1 MKTRLTKCR
10 LAAKFFVNSDSLKS
24 LVLPAHNQALA
35 GDTLTSIQLNYEW
48 RKIVASALYFYF
60 RHNGKTELAYDN
72 DDFLSVLLE
81 DLYTAESF
89 GSAMKT
95 HSQSVFLTGN
105 PQTSST
111 TFVAV
116 ANSGFS
122 FTPSHAKAL
131 VRVSN
136 LSLISAAG
144 NNVEAQIEASHGTR
158 VQNGLVR
165 VQSTS
170 NREVDMAACF
180 DDLPIG
186 VEVTFNLAWKSS
198 GGTASIGTGTGLVA
212 EIVEYD

>member
-1 MKTRLTKCR
+1 M
-10 LAAKFFVNSDSLKS
+10 
-24 LVLPAHNQALA
+24 
-35 GDTLTSIQLNYEW
+35 
-48 RKIVASALYFYF
+48 ASALQFYF
-60 RHNGKTELAYDN
+60 RHDDSALALDN
-72 DDFLSVLLE
+72 EDLLNTLLE

-89 GSAMKT
+89 GSTMKT
-95 HSQSVFLTGN
+95 HAESVLLTGN

-116 ANSGFS
+116 ANSGF
-122 FTPSHAKAL
+122 TLVPSHTKAL

-144 NNVEAQIEASHGTR
+144 NNVEVQIECTHGTR
-158 VQNGLVR
+158 VENGLVR

-180 DDLPIG
+180 EDLPIG
-186 VEVTFNLAWKSS
+186 VEVTFSLAWKSS